1 MREVVNSRSIRRSIE
16 ERILMCGSERPK
28 ALHIVSGNVSYE
40 SKRQVTE
47 IRAVPCRG
55 DVNARLNSA

>member
-1 MREVVNSRSIRRSIE
+1 
-16 ERILMCGSERPK
+16 MCGSERPK
-28 ALHIVSGNVSYE
+28 ALRIVSGNVSYE

-47 IRAVPCRG
+47 SRAVPCRG